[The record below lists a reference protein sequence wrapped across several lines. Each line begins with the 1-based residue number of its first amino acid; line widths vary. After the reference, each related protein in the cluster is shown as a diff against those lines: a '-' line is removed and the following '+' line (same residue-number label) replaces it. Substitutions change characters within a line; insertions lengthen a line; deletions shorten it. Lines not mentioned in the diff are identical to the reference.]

1 MKQVLLILT
10 AMLSALSAVAQTCCQ
25 PTVTAD
31 AGFKAF
37 ASLPAFRGA
46 HPAPAPVQYIPTVGQ
61 FVYLKTDDGKEVRVF
76 EVKSG
81 QSKGNTVLL
90 FHEWWGLND
99 YILQEAERLHRDLGA
114 TVLALDLY
122 EGNVT
127 ADPAEAAKLMQALD
141 ESRVRSIIESA
152 IAYVGKFGKIQPL
165 GWCMGGG
172 WALQAAL
179 MSGARNYGCVVY
191 YGMPELDT
199 TRLAGLEGPVLG
211 IFARQDDWITPNV
224 VSKFESAMKNA
235 GKSLTVYTYD
245 AVHAFANPSNP
256 KFNKTAR
263 DDARKKAIEFLSKN
277 FEGPLRAV
285 PAADPIHKKE

>member
-1 MKQVLLILT
+1 MLMALLNATI
-10 AMLSALSAVAQTCCQ
+10 AVSQSCCQ
-25 PTVTAD
+25 LPLTAD
-31 AGFKAF
+31 AGFNAF
-37 ASLPAFRGA
+37 ASSVSFRDAHLP
-46 HPAPAPVQYIPTVGQ
+46 PLPMQYNPVIGQ
-61 FVYLKTDDGKEVRVF
+61 FVYLKTGDGKEARVF

-122 EGNVT
+122 DGKVT
-127 ADPAEAAKLMQALD
+127 ADPAEAAKLM
-141 ESRVRSIIESA
+141 ESLNEKRVRNMIDAA
-152 IAYVGKFGKIQPL
+152 IDYVGKFGKIQPL

-199 TRLAGLEGPVLG
+199 SRLAALEGPVLG
-211 IFARQDDWITPNV
+211 IYAKQDEWITPEL
-224 VSKFESAMKNA
+224 VSKFEGAMKQA
-235 GKSLTVYTYD
+235 GKPLTVYSYD
-245 AVHAFANPSNP
+245 AGHAFANPSNP
-256 KFNKTAR
+256 KFNKAAR
-263 DDARKKAIEFLSKN
+263 DDARQKAVEFLKAN
-277 FEGPLRAV
+277 FELPLRKV
-285 PAADPIHKKE
+285 PESEIKTKQ